1 MNDGIIL
8 LNKDKGMTS
17 RNVDNAIGHLFH
29 TKRVGHLGTLDP
41 FATGLLVIGVNK
53 GTKFLTYLD
62 DSKKMYVAKLHLG
75 KKTSTG
81 DIDGEILEEKEVPN
95 FSQEEIEE
103 VFSSFLGEGE
113 QIPPMTSAIKIDGV
127 PLYKKAHKGI
137 KVERKP
143 RKVFIYSLKF
153 ISLEKNVLTFET
165 EVSRGTYI
173 RVLGEDIA
181 KKLGNIGYLEEL
193 ERTSLGNFSLK
204 DAVKLDSLNENSLI
218 DASPYLPFP
227 VYQIQDEEE
236 YKEVLN
242 GVMLYVGKYL
252 GESIVVKKGEMALA
266 IYKKVEDTL
275 VYKPERGLF

>member
-8 LNKDKGMTS
+8 VNKDKVMTS

-62 DSKKMYVAKLHLG
+62 DSKKTYVAKLHLG

-81 DIDGEILEEKEVPN
+81 DIDGEIFEEKDVPN

-103 VFSSFLGEGE
+103 VFTSFLGEGE

-137 KVERKP
+137 EVERKP

-153 ISLEKNVLTFET
+153 ISLEKNILTFET

-242 GVMLYVGKYL
+242 GVMLYVGKDL

>member
-62 DSKKMYVAKLHLG
+62 DSKKTYIAKLQLG

-81 DIDGEILEEKEVPN
+81 DVDGEIIEEKDVPS
-95 FSQEEIEE
+95 FSQKQIEEI
-103 VFSSFLGEGE
+103 FSTFLGEGE

-137 KVERKP
+137 EVERIP

-153 ISLEKNVLTFET
+153 ISFEKNVLTFET

-204 DAVKLDSLNENSLI
+204 DAIKLDSLNENSLL
-218 DASPYLPFP
+218 DPSPYLPFP
-227 VYQIQDEEE
+227 TYQIQDEEE

-242 GVMLYVGKYL
+242 GVMLYVGEDL
-252 GESIVVKKGEMALA
+252 GENIVVKKGEVALA

>member
-17 RNVDNAIGHLFH
+17 RNVDNTIGHLFH

-62 DSKKMYVAKLHLG
+62 DSKKTYIAKLHLG

-81 DIDGEILEEKEVPN
+81 DIDGEIVEEKDVPTL
-95 FSQEEIEE
+95 SKEKIEE
-103 VFSSFLGEGE
+103 AFSSFLGEGE
-113 QIPPMTSAIKIDGV
+113 QIPPMTSAIKVDGV

-137 KVERKP
+137 EVERKP
-143 RKVFIYSLKF
+143 RKVFIYSLSF
-153 ISLEKNVLTFET
+153 ISLEENILTFEC

-181 KKLGNIGYLEEL
+181 NKLGTIGYLDEL
-193 ERTSLGNFSLK
+193 ERISLGDFSLK

-218 DASPYLPFP
+218 DPSSYLPFQT
-227 VYQIQDEEE
+227 YQIQDEEE

-242 GVMLYVGKYL
+242 GVMLYVGKDL
-252 GESIVVKKGEMALA
+252 GDTIVVKKDNLALA

>member
-17 RNVDNAIGHLFH
+17 RDVDNAIGHLFH

-62 DSKKMYVAKLHLG
+62 DSKKTYLARLHFG
-75 KKTSTG
+75 KRSLTG
-81 DIDGEILEEKEVPN
+81 DVDGEILEEKDVPD
-95 FSQEEIEE
+95 FSQRQIEE
-103 VFSSFLGEGE
+103 AFSSFLGEGE
-113 QIPPMTSAIKIDGV
+113 QIPPMTSAIKIDGI
-127 PLYKKAHKGI
+127 PLYKKAHKGLV
-137 KVERKP
+137 VERKP
-143 RKVFIYSLKF
+143 RKIFIYSLKF
-153 ISLEKNVLTFET
+153 ISFEKNVLTFET

-204 DAVKLDSLNENSLI
+204 DAVKLDSLNENSLL
-218 DASPYLPFP
+218 DASPFLPFP
-227 VYQIQDEEE
+227 AYQIQDEEE
-236 YKEVLN
+236 RKQVLN
-242 GVMLYVGKYL
+242 GVMLYLGKDL
-252 GESIVVKKGEMALA
+252 GERILVKEGPRALA
-266 IYKKVEDTL
+266 IYKKVEGTL

>member
-62 DSKKMYVAKLHLG
+62 DSKKTYIAKLHLG

-81 DIDGEILEEKEVPN
+81 DIDGEIFEEKDVPN

-103 VFSSFLGEGE
+103 VFASFLGEGE

-127 PLYKKAHKGI
+127 PLY
-137 KVERKP
+137 
-143 RKVFIYSLKF
+143 
-153 ISLEKNVLTFET
+153 
-165 EVSRGTYI
+165 
-173 RVLGEDIA
+173 
-181 KKLGNIGYLEEL
+181 
-193 ERTSLGNFSLK
+193 
-204 DAVKLDSLNENSLI
+204 
-218 DASPYLPFP
+218 
-227 VYQIQDEEE
+227 
-236 YKEVLN
+236 
-242 GVMLYVGKYL
+242 
-252 GESIVVKKGEMALA
+252 
-266 IYKKVEDTL
+266 
-275 VYKPERGLF
+275 

>member
-62 DSKKMYVAKLHLG
+62 DSKKTYVAKLHLG
-75 KKTSTG
+75 RKTSTG
-81 DIDGEILEEKEVPN
+81 DIDGEILEEKDVPN
-95 FSQEEIEE
+95 FNQEQIEE
-103 VFSSFLGEGE
+103 AFSSFLGEGE

-137 KVERKP
+137 EVERKP

-204 DAVKLDSLNENSLI
+204 DAIKLDSLNEDSLL
-218 DASPYLPFP
+218 DPSPYLPFP
-227 VYQIQDEEE
+227 TYQIQDEEE

-242 GVMLYVGKYL
+242 GAMLYVGKDL

>member
-62 DSKKMYVAKLHLG
+62 DSKKTYVAKLHLG

-81 DIDGEILEEKEVPN
+81 DIDGETLEEKEVPN
-95 FSQEEIEE
+95 FSQKEIEE

-173 RVLGEDIA
+173 RVLGEYIA
-181 KKLGNIGYLEEL
+181 KKLGDIGYLEEL

-242 GVMLYVGKYL
+242 GVMLYVGKDL

>member
-62 DSKKMYVAKLHLG
+62 DSKKTYVAKLHLG

-81 DIDGEILEEKEVPN
+81 DVDGKTLEEKEVPN
-95 FSQEEIEE
+95 FSQKEIEE

-227 VYQIQDEEE
+227 AYQIQDEEE

-242 GVMLYVGKYL
+242 GVMLYVGKDL